1 MLVASVAVVCLL
13 VVHHPVV
20 MSLKKL
26 VCLSHCCGI
35 VTIQVG
41 SIVVVVVVLS
51 VAMEVAHIFH
61 LVVVDR
67 VEVVVVN
74 QVAVALK
81 KVVVAPLRCL
91 VPMVVDLGVV
101 AMKKVLHV

>member
-13 VVHHPVV
+13 VVRHPVV

-41 SIVVVVVVLS
+41 SIVVVVVLS

>member
-1 MLVASVAVVCLL
+1 
-13 VVHHPVV
+13 
-20 MSLKKL
+20 
-26 VCLSHCCGI
+26 
-35 VTIQVG
+35 
-41 SIVVVVVVLS
+41 
-51 VAMEVAHIFH
+51 MEVAHIFH

>member
-20 MSLKKL
+20 MSLRKL

-41 SIVVVVVVLS
+41 SIVVVVLS

-101 AMKKVLHV
+101 EMKKVLHV